1 MRTLELTLHE
11 ALEICKTLANEHR
24 MEMVRILTEGP
35 QNVNEIAE
43 RMKLP
48 FSTAAVNIKKL
59 EDAGIISTE
68 IVPGRGTQKVNSKKY
83 DRIIIN
89 LTEREKEQ
97 EHVVEIELPIGE
109 FVNCEVQPTCG
120 LLSEEGILLV
130 QDDPRSF
137 YEPDR
142 KRAQLLWFRSGY
154 VEYHFPNRIPYG
166 TQVEELEFSLELCS
180 EAPYHK
186 PDWPSD
192 ITCWVNGQE
201 IGTWTSPG
209 DFGGERGFLTPSW
222 WGTNNTQY
230 GLLKNWKIN
239 SEGSYVDGLSISSIK
254 IDELGLLDKPFISL
268 RLGIKQD
275 AQNVGGMN
283 LFGKK
288 FGNYEQDLLMKVKY
302 VPKGRQ

>member
-1 MRTLELTLHE
+1 MRTLELTLQE
-11 ALEICKTLANEHR
+11 ALEVCKALSHEHR
-24 MEMVRILTEGP
+24 MEIVRILSEEP
-35 QNVNEIAE
+35 LNVNEIAE
-43 RMKLP
+43 RMSLP

-89 LTEREKEQ
+89 LTERERQ
-97 EHVVEIELPIGE
+97 EEHELLMELPIGE
-109 FVNCEVQPTCG
+109 FVNCEVEPTCG
-120 LLSEEGILLV
+120 LLSEEGILLT

-137 YEPDR
+137 YELDR
-142 KRAQLLWFRSGY
+142 KRAQLLWIRSGFI
-154 VEYHFPNRIPYG
+154 EYQFPNRLPYG
-166 TQVEELEFSLELCS
+166 AKVEELDLSLELCS

-186 PDWPSD
+186 LDWPSD
-192 ITCWVNGQE
+192 ITCWINGVE

-230 GLLKNWKIN
+230 GMLKTWKTN
-239 SEGSYVDGLSISSIK
+239 TEGSYIDGLPSSTISIL
-254 IDELGLLDKPFISL
+254 DLRLHDKPYISV
-268 RLGIKQD
+268 RLGVKKD
-275 AQNVGGMN
+275 ATNVGGMN
-283 LFGKK
+283 IFGRK

-302 VPKGRQ
+302 TPGRNR